1 VLLDQKRTRRT
12 IQVVSIATSLAFAGV
27 IFVVLGLIFF
37 GGGGDS
43 AADQQVHDAKN
54 LVEKEPKSVDAWE
67 SLASAYAGKG
77 DFDKA
82 VGAARRAVAL
92 RPDDFSTLQTLISLQ
107 IRNKSQGAALDTLQ
121 SYTAKNPDN
130 ADAFV
135 QMANLADD
143 AGRTDLAR
151 LAYQRFLVLAPDDPT
166 APAVR
171 QRLKQLARGTP
182 AGAATPAP

>member
-1 VLLDQKRTRRT
+1 MLLDQKRTRRT
-12 IQVVSIATSLAFAGV
+12 VQVVSIATSLAFAGV

-37 GGGGDS
+37 GGGSGS

-54 LVEKEPKSVDAWE
+54 LVQKEPKSVDAWE
-67 SLASAYAGKG
+67 SLASAYAAKG
-77 DFDKA
+77 DFGQA
-82 VGAARRAVAL
+82 VDAADRAVAL
-92 RPDDFSTLQTLISLQ
+92 APKDFSTLQSLISLQ
-107 IRNKSQGAALDTLQ
+107 IRNGDQAAALTTLER
-121 SYTAKNPDN
+121 YTARNPHN
-130 ADAFV
+130 AEAFV

-151 LAYQRFLVLAPDDPT
+151 LAYQRFLALAPDDPT

-171 QRLKQLARGTP
+171 QRLKQLERGAP